1 MINPTASQGQGNSQA
16 GHCNTRLNSQ
26 IVSLID
32 YITFSGGCTHLKDL
46 KEFFR
51 YLALKICPEPVD
63 DWTTFSKSKNFKV
76 QCDQYRSHR
85 TNLHKARLIHSQKID
100 TAININHH
108 RFFPASPVKQYP
120 ARFESI
126 LVAIS
131 GGCSVVPGTE
141 YLEDYTIQ
149 LSGQFWGQL
158 SLSDQIE
165 VLCTIAQLPSVKVSR
180 IDLSI
185 DDFSKEI
192 IPYDL
197 MVEACDADQFSGFRD
212 GVQLKNFSLKKGDR
226 KGTLN
231 MGSRQSK
238 SFHRCYWKPDR
249 LRFEHEIKGKES
261 NLVFQSIVAM
271 SGQKLSEIADY
282 LAKLSIGSIQFVD
295 RTKSIKNGKK
305 EKNLDRCEPL
315 SWWQEFLD
323 IVGSGIR
330 IKLPVIER
338 SLEKT
343 KKWFE
348 RQIYPTLFAFRE
360 GMGIL
365 DFNTMIDTGLRSVSQ
380 RQSKHHEQVTD
391 LLLIDRLSRQGWD
404 KVA

>member
-1 MINPTASQGQGNSQA
+1 MINPTASERQGNSQA
-16 GHCNTRLNSQ
+16 GRCNTPLDSQ

-32 YITFSGGCTHLKDL
+32 YITFSGGCTLL
-46 KEFFR
+46 SVLEAFFK
-51 YLALKICPEPVD
+51 YLALKIYPEPVD
-63 DWTTFSKSKNFKV
+63 DWEQIPKSRHIPTQFR
-76 QCDQYRSHR
+76 QYRSHR
-85 TNLHKARLIHSQKID
+85 TKLHEARLAHDREIAS
-100 TAININHH
+100 AILINFHK
-108 RFFPASPVKQYP
+108 FFAASPVKQYP
-120 ARFESI
+120 ARFESRI
-126 LVAIS
+126 VAIS
-131 GGCSVVPGTE
+131 GGCFVVPETKCIE
-141 YLEDYTIQ
+141 EFTIR

-158 SLSDQIE
+158 SLLDQIE
-165 VLCTIAQLPSVKVSR
+165 VLCTISKLPSAKVSR

-197 MVEACDADQFSGFRD
+197 MAQSCKLHQYSGIKRSREIHGNTLPPEPRAD
-212 GVQLKNFSLKKGDR
+212 
-226 KGTLN
+226 TLYL
-231 MGSRQSK
+231 GSRESK

-261 NLVFQSIVAM
+261 HLSFQSLVAM
-271 SGQKLSEIADY
+271 SSRKLSEIADY
-282 LAKLSIGSIQFVD
+282 IAQLAIGSIQFVD
-295 RTKSIKNGKK
+295 RKDSDEIDER
-305 EKNLDRCEPL
+305 EKNLDRCEPF

-323 IVGSGIR
+323 IVGTGIR

-365 DFNTMIDTGLRSVSQ
+365 DFNTMMDTGLRGASQ
-380 RQSKHHEQVTD
+380 RQSKHHEQVSD
-391 LLLIDRLSRQGWD
+391 QVLLERMFNQGW
-404 KVA
+404 KKLF